1 MSVGKESKPFV
12 YIPEG
17 AKINVKNNNITPP
30 KTKYDQRQVAF
41 PRADVKKQITKKDT
55 P

>member
-1 MSVGKESKPFV
+1 MPISKPFV

-17 AKINVKNNNITPP
+17 AKINIKESPLPPP
-30 KTKYDQRQVAF
+30 KTKYDKRQTAF
-41 PRADVKKQITKKDT
+41 PREEVKKQITKRET